1 MQLLALSRAL
11 RARLGTDWAIEPYD
25 DSASDRRYKRPS
37 AERRAVASPMTLPE
51 AGVEMSL
58 CLEFV
63 EFLLV
68 PLVGDHVLVSSISV
82 LKL

>member
-1 MQLLALSRAL
+1 
-11 RARLGTDWAIEPYD
+11 
-25 DSASDRRYKRPS
+25 
-37 AERRAVASPMTLPE
+37 
-51 AGVEMSL
+51 MSL